1 MKSERV
7 IGILGGMGPEATI
20 DLYAKITQHTDAEV
34 DQDHLHVIVD
44 SNPKIP
50 SRQAAILEGGEDP
63 TGALCETARNLER
76 AGADFLVIP
85 CNSAHVFLSPIKQ
98 SVNIPVLSMVEE
110 TINAVRAR
118 LPELR
123 TVGLMGA
130 TAIVKTRLYARAFD
144 ESGIS
149 TVVPTA
155 GEQRLVMEAIFS
167 IKAGNKGGRIK
178 TQLQTV
184 ARELVSRGAQ
194 AIILACTELPL
205 VLGSNDIEV
214 PVVDATEVL
223 ALAAIREARCEM
235 EC

>member
-1 MKSERV
+1 M
-7 IGILGGMGPEATI
+7 GGMGPEATI

-34 DQDHLHVIVD
+34 DQDHLRVIVD

-63 TGALCETARNLER
+63 TSALCETARNLER

-85 CNSAHVFLSPIKQ
+85 CNSAHVFLSPVRQ

-110 TINAVRAR
+110 TANAVRDR
-118 LPELR
+118 FPELR
-123 TVGLMGA
+123 TVGLMAA
-130 TAIVKTRLYARAFD
+130 TAIMDTRLYARAFD
-144 ESGIS
+144 EGGIS

-155 GEQRLVMEAIFS
+155 DEQRLVMDAIFS
-167 IKAGNKGGRIK
+167 VKAGDKGGRIK
-178 TQLQTV
+178 AQLQTV
-184 ARELVSRGAQ
+184 AEELVSRGAQ

-205 VLGSNDIEV
+205 VIGPSDIEV

-223 ALAAIREARCEM
+223 ALAAIREARCE
-235 EC
+235 

>member
-63 TGALCETARNLER
+63 TSALCETARNLER

-85 CNSAHVFLSPIKQ
+85 CNSAHVFLSPVRQ

-110 TINAVRAR
+110 TANAVRDR
-118 LPELR
+118 FPELR
-123 TVGLMGA
+123 TVGLMAA
-130 TAIVKTRLYARAFD
+130 TAIVNTRLYARAFD
-144 ESGIS
+144 EGGIS

-155 GEQRLVMEAIFS
+155 DEQRLVMDAIFS
-167 IKAGNKGGRIK
+167 VKAGDKGGRIK
-178 TQLQTV
+178 AQLQTV
-184 ARELVSRGAQ
+184 AEELVSRGAQ

-205 VLGSNDIEV
+205 VIGPSDIEV

-223 ALAAIREARCEM
+223 ALAAIREARCE
-235 EC
+235 